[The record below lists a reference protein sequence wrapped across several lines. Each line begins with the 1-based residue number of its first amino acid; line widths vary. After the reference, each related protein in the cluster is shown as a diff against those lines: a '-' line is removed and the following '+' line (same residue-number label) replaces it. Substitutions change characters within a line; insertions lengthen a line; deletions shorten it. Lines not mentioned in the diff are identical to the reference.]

1 MFSVSFTVIN
11 KYGKGGAVQI
21 STVFCPPYMVLVE
34 GSYEKG
40 LLERFDSQR
49 FSESVISDI
58 HQLSGSSLS
67 RCSKF
72 KLHLKNAEKK
82 WGNVFSFFHNCTWI
96 GCLKLSLLRR
106 EYFSLVVH
114 MLGNILKTFHITK
127 RHFV

>member
-58 HQLSGSSLS
+58 HQLSGSSL
-67 RCSKF
+67 F
-72 KLHLKNAEKK
+72 QDVQN
-82 WGNVFSFFHNCTWI
+82 
-96 GCLKLSLLRR
+96 LSCIWKMQKRN
-106 EYFSLVVH
+106 EEMFSLSFIIAPE
-114 MLGNILKTFHITK
+114 LAALNCLY
-127 RHFV
+127 